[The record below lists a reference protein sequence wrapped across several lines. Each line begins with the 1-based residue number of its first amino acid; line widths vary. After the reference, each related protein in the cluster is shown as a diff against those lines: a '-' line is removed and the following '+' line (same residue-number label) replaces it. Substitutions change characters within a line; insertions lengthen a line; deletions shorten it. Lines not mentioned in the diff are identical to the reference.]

1 MHAIYIDAEITDDER
16 REKLYDGD
24 LFVYSPRPSTL
35 ALTEFAAELAR
46 EAFAPLDPETAQFDM
61 AVEEYAALLAELKP
75 RFIHHPESKRLIQ
88 DMLVDLGCDPEQ
100 VYFDVPRMRSST
112 SNDYLTT
119 GIAFAFHPHRDTWYS
134 APYCQ
139 LNWWLPIFPISV
151 DNGLAFH
158 PRYWQ
163 TPVKNSS
170 RVYNY
175 AEWNATSRLIAATQ
189 IGTDTRVQPV
199 PEEEVELVPQIRPIC
214 QPGGIILFSG
224 AQLHS
229 SVPNTSG
236 RTRFSIDLRTVHLG
250 DAAAHRAAP
259 NIDSESTGTTMGDYL
274 RTSDLEHL
282 PAGLIAAYDIPK
294 PAPAGADGSQP
305 GTDAPRPATV

>member
-1 MHAIYIDAEITDDER
+1 MHSIYMDADITDDDR

-35 ALTEFAAELAR
+35 ALTEFAAGLAR
-46 EAFAPLDPETAQFDM
+46 EAFAPLDPEMAQFEM
-61 AVEEYAALLAELKP
+61 VVEEYAALLAELKP

-88 DMLVDLGCDPEQ
+88 EMLVDFGCDPEQ

-134 APYCQ
+134 APFSQ
-139 LNWWLPIFPISV
+139 LNWWLPIFPISE

-163 TPVKNSS
+163 TPLKNSS

-189 IGTDTRVQPV
+189 IGTDTRIQPV
-199 PEEEVELVPQIRPIC
+199 PEEEVELVPQLRPIC

-236 RTRFSIDLRTVHLG
+236 RTRFSIDLRTVHVG
-250 DAAAHRAAP
+250 DSAARRAAP

-274 RTSDLEHL
+274 RVSDLAHVPSE
-282 PAGLIAAYDIPK
+282 LIAAYDIPK
-294 PAPAGADGSQP
+294 PA
-305 GTDAPRPATV
+305 TV

>member
-1 MHAIYIDAEITDDER
+1 MHAIYFDANFTDDDR

-35 ALTEFAAELAR
+35 ALTEFAGRLAA
-46 EAFAPLDPETAQFDM
+46 EAFAPLDPETAQFELP
-61 AVEEYAALLAELKP
+61 VEEYAALLAELKP

-88 DMLVDLGCDPEQ
+88 EMLVDLGCDPEQ
-100 VYFDVPRMRSST
+100 VYFDVPRMRTST

-139 LNWWLPIFPISV
+139 LNWWLPIFPIAA

-158 PRYWQ
+158 PRYWH

-175 AEWNATSRLIAATQ
+175 AEWNATSRVIAASQ
-189 IGTDTRVQPV
+189 IGTDTRIQPV
-199 PEEEVELVPQIRPIC
+199 PEEEVELVPQLRPIC
-214 QPGGIILFSG
+214 DPGGIVLFSG

-250 DAAAHRAAP
+250 DAKAGRAAA

-274 RTSDLEHL
+274 RVTDLEHL
-282 PAGLIAAYDIPK
+282 PDEVISSYDVPK
-294 PAPAGADGSQP
+294 PA
-305 GTDAPRPATV
+305 TV

>member
-1 MHAIYIDAEITDDER
+1 MHSIYVDADFTDDER
-16 REKLYDGD
+16 RTKLYDGD
-24 LFVYSPRPSTL
+24 LFVYSPRASTL
-35 ALTEFAAELAR
+35 ALTEFAGQLAR
-46 EAFAPLDPETAQFDM
+46 DAFGPLDPETAQFDM
-61 AVEEYAALLAELKP
+61 AVEDYAALLAELKP

-88 DMLVDLGCDPEQ
+88 EMLVDLGCDPEQ

-112 SNDYLTT
+112 SDDYLTT

-139 LNWWLPIFPISV
+139 LNWWLPIFPISAE
-151 DNGLAFH
+151 NGLAFH

-175 AEWNATSRLIAATQ
+175 AEWNATSRKIAATQ
-189 IGTDTRVQPV
+189 IGVDTRVQPK
-199 PEEEVELVPQIRPIC
+199 PEEEVELVPQIRPIV

-250 DAAAHRAAP
+250 DALADHAAP
-259 NIDSESTGTTMGDYL
+259 NIDSECTGTTMGDYL
-274 RTSDLEHL
+274 RTSDLTHL
-282 PAGLIAAYDIPK
+282 PAELIESFDK
-294 PAPAGADGSQP
+294 P
-305 GTDAPRPATV
+305 RTVVTV

>member
-1 MHAIYIDAEITDDER
+1 MHAIYIDADITDDER

-24 LFVYSPRPSTL
+24 LFVYSPRPSTR

-134 APYCQ
+134 APHCQ

-175 AEWNATSRLIAATQ
+175 AEWNATSRIDRGDPDRYRHPGAAGAGGGGRTGAADPADLPAGRDHPVLRGAVALQ
-189 IGTDTRVQPV
+189 RAEHLGTDAVQH
-199 PEEEVELVPQIRPIC
+199 RP
-214 QPGGIILFSG
+214 
-224 AQLHS
+224 
-229 SVPNTSG
+229 
-236 RTRFSIDLRTVHLG
+236 
-250 DAAAHRAAP
+250 AHRA
-259 NIDSESTGTTMGDYL
+259 
-274 RTSDLEHL
+274 
-282 PAGLIAAYDIPK
+282 
-294 PAPAGADGSQP
+294 
-305 GTDAPRPATV
+305 PR

>member
-1 MHAIYIDAEITDDER
+1 MHSIYVDAEFTDDER
-16 REKLYDGD
+16 RAKLYEGD

-35 ALTEFAAELAR
+35 ALTEFAAEMAR
-46 EAFAPLDPETAQFDM
+46 AAFAPLDPETAQFHM
-61 AVEEYAALLAELKP
+61 AVEDYAALLAELKP

-88 DMLVDLGCDPEQ
+88 EMLVDFGCDPEQ

-112 SNDYLTT
+112 SDEYLTT

-134 APYCQ
+134 APYTQ
-139 LNWWLPIFPISV
+139 LNWWLPIFAISE

-158 PRYWQ
+158 PKYWH
-163 TPVKNSS
+163 TPVQNSS

-175 AEWNATSRLIAATQ
+175 AEWNATSRKIAATQ
-189 IGTDTRVQPV
+189 IGVDTRIQPK
-199 PEEEVELVPQIRPIC
+199 PEEEVELMPQIRPIVK
-214 QPGGIILFSG
+214 PGGIILFSG

-250 DAAAHRAAP
+250 DTESGWAAP
-259 NIDSESTGTTMGDYL
+259 NIDSECTGTTMGDYL
-274 RTSDLEHL
+274 RVSDLEH
-282 PAGLIAAYDIPK
+282 IPSEVVE
-294 PAPAGADGSQP
+294 AHD
-305 GTDAPRPATV
+305 TPRPASEPV

>member
-1 MHAIYIDAEITDDER
+1 MHSIYVDAEFSDDER
-16 REKLYDGD
+16 RQKLYDGD

-35 ALTEFAAELAR
+35 ALTEFAGEMAR
-46 EAFAPLDPETAQFDM
+46 QAFHPLDPETAQFDM
-61 AVEEYAALLAELKP
+61 AVEDYAALLAELKP

-88 DMLVDLGCDPEQ
+88 EMLVDFGCDPEQ

-112 SNDYLTT
+112 SDDYLTT

-134 APYCQ
+134 APFTQ
-139 LNWWLPIFPISV
+139 LNWWLPIFAIGD

-163 TPVKNSS
+163 TPVQNSS

-175 AEWNATSRLIAATQ
+175 AEWNATSRKIAATQ

-214 QPGGIILFSG
+214 KPGGIILFSG

-236 RTRFSIDLRTVHLG
+236 RTRFSIVLRTVHLG
-250 DAAAHRAAP
+250 DAVEGRMAP
-259 NIDSESTGTTMGDYL
+259 NIDSECTGTTMGDYL
-274 RTSDLEHL
+274 RVSDLEHI
-282 PAGLIAAYDIPK
+282 PAEVVAEYDTP
-294 PAPAGADGSQP
+294 SH
-305 GTDAPRPATV
+305 ATV

>member
-1 MHAIYIDAEITDDER
+1 MHAIYIDADITDDER

-24 LFVYSPRPSTL
+24 LFVYSPRPSTR

-46 EAFAPLDPETAQFDM
+46 QAFAPLDPETAQFDM

-134 APYCQ
+134 APHCQ

-282 PAGLIAAYDIPK
+282 PEGLIAAYDIPK
-294 PAPAGADGSQP
+294 PTPAGPNGSQP